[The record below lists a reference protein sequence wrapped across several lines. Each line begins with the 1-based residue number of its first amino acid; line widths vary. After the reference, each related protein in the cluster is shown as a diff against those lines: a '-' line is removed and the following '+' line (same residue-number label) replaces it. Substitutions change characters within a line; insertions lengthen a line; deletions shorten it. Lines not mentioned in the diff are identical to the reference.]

1 MINHLNYARD
11 VAHYNTVNKAQ
22 KIDPP
27 STQLGKKYA
36 LTAKIR
42 TTLQHLPQKKRQ
54 CNCTYW
60 TCEISI

>member
-1 MINHLNYARD
+1 MINHLNYDRD
-11 VAHYNTVNKAQ
+11 VAHYNTVNKVQ

-42 TTLQHLPQKKRQ
+42 TMLQYLPQKK
-54 CNCTYW
+54 
-60 TCEISI
+60 